1 MTDMLVAEKLHTV
14 ESLMALGSDA
24 RIEFIERKIVE
35 MSPLGGLHHFIGG
48 NIYRALDRYAQET
61 GYGCT

>member
-24 RIEFIERKIVE
+24 RIEVIEGKIVE
-35 MSPLGGLHHFIGG
+35 LSPVGGLHHFIGG
-48 NIYRALDRYAQET
+48 KIYRALDR
-61 GYGCT
+61 